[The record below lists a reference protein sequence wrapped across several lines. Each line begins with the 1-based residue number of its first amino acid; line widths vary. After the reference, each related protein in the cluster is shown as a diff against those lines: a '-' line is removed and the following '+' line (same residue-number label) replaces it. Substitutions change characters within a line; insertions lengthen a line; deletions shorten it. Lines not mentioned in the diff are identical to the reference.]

1 MIDNDTSHKLGQKL
15 KTYLSTKWINSFIK
29 GIVLILVFW
38 ALYHQIFQKEN
49 LEELWDTFLASQSSF
64 RWPWLALVLVLMP
77 LNWTFE
83 TLKWYTLVRSFTEIS
98 FNKAFQGVLLGV
110 MVSMFTPNRI
120 GEYGGRILV
129 VQAEH
134 NWRAVIATLVGSF
147 SQLLV
152 LLSFGIFGCTFFV
165 SNYLSLEP
173 FLLRSFIIIGLALVG
188 ILVFCFFNIDLLVP
202 IAKRIP
208 FNDKLKSYLRHLLVL
223 KNYSSKVLG
232 EALIFS
238 VLRYVVYCL
247 QYYFILQFFGIQ
259 VGLLAAFSGICTIYL
274 IQTSVPLPPLMGLV
288 ARGEIA
294 IFVWSLFEANEIS
307 ILASTFGLF
316 IINLSIPAL
325 LGVGVIVK
333 INVIKSLGYE
343 NENH

>member
-1 MIDNDTSHKLGQKL
+1 MTYNDTSHKLGQKL
-15 KTYLSTKWINSFIK
+15 KTYLSSKWINYFIK
-29 GIVLILVFW
+29 GIILILLFW
-38 ALYHQIFQKEN
+38 TLYKQIFQKEN
-49 LEELWDTFLASQSSF
+49 IEELWSTFLASQSSF

-83 TLKWYTLVRSFTEIS
+83 TLKWRTLVRSFTEIS
-98 FNKAFQGVLLGV
+98 FIKAFQGILLGV

-152 LLSFGIFGCTFFV
+152 LLSFGILGCTFFV

-173 FLLRSFIIIGLALVG
+173 FLLRSFIIIGQALVG

-223 KNYSSKVLG
+223 KNYSGKVLG
-232 EALIFS
+232 EVLIFS

-294 IFVWSLFEANEIS
+294 VFVWSFFEANEIS
-307 ILASTFGLF
+307 ILAATFGLF

-343 NENH
+343 NENN